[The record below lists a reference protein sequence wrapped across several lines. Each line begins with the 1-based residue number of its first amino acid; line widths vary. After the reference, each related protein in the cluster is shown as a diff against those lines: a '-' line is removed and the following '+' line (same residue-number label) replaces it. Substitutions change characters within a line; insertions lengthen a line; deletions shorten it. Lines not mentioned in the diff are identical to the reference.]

1 MPLPSLCLTEPKN
14 KRRAGSNATSID
26 DYLSVLWKLAN
37 RTRQRI
43 KPAAGLIFIR
53 LQQVRSVVVGWART
67 GAQLNEKRERER
79 AGKEKREGEGRTKRI
94 NEGSSRATYSPRPF
108 VRWFWKREPEFLR

>member
-67 GAQLNEKRERER
+67 GAQLNEKREKERER
-79 AGKEKREGEGRTKRI
+79 ERKKGRREREKDERRG
-94 NEGSSRATYSPRPF
+94 
-108 VRWFWKREPEFLR
+108 

>member
-67 GAQLNEKRERER
+67 GAQLNEKRERESR
-79 AGKEKREGEGRTKRI
+79 KGKKGGRRTNEEDKRGVE
-94 NEGSSRATYSPRPF
+94 SSY
-108 VRWFWKREPEFLR
+108 L